1 VAFEIPEERGVDVKQ
16 FHFSTAECFD
26 NCPRRFELTYLQEL
40 QTLPTDDP
48 QNPLILGTAIHR
60 GMETDLETAVSEYVR
75 SYPVIDDRHVTE
87 IIKFEHWIPRL
98 KELLPEGLHEVPF
111 ENEYYKGTADLLV
124 PVDDQTYDLYDFKY
138 SNNISHYVESR
149 QLHVYK
155 HYLEEIKKVSVR
167 HMYFV
172 FIPKVMIRQKQTET
186 VYQFR
191 QRLQE
196 ELDKVDIQIREV
208 KFDQSKVD
216 DFHHT
221 CMKIGVSEQFEPNY
235 TYLCD
240 WCEFKD
246 YCQKGRDYMILPSA
260 TRRNINTV
268 TRRKLMIYGR
278 PTSGKTVFLD
288 KAPDPLNLNTDG
300 NIQFVTMQYIPIKDT
315 YEGRQKIL
323 AWDVFK
329 KVMDELERTAGQ
341 NGFKTLII
349 DLTEDL
355 YESCRIYMYN
365 KLGIT
370 HESDDSFRAW
380 DKVRTEFLSN
390 IRKFMN
396 LDYENIVLVCQED
409 ATKDI
414 TKKSGDKI
422 TAIKPNIPD
431 KIATKLAGMVDIVA
445 RVVAEEDG
453 SRTLT
458 FRSDEVVFGGGRLR
472 NISKTTIPLD
482 WNELMKVYD
491 EANRPAQDD
500 TEDIQKKVQEAGEEE
515 PAEEEKVPE
524 KGTQEA
530 TDTNEYW
537 MLTDGSVKMVK
548 ADEPAPEGADHRI
561 SHEEFDQELLKGN
574 GQVATRQRRKKEE
587 KEAEDPAPRRRRRR
601 SDPEPETPPAE
612 PAEAPAEEAPRRRT
626 RRTRKEG

>member
-1 VAFEIPEERGVDVKQ
+1 
-16 FHFSTAECFD
+16 
-26 NCPRRFELTYLQEL
+26 
-40 QTLPTDDP
+40 
-48 QNPLILGTAIHR
+48 
-60 GMETDLETAVSEYVR
+60 
-75 SYPVIDDRHVTE
+75 
-87 IIKFEHWIPRL
+87 
-98 KELLPEGLHEVPF
+98 
-111 ENEYYKGTADLLV
+111 
-124 PVDDQTYDLYDFKY
+124 
-138 SNNISHYVESR
+138 
-149 QLHVYK
+149 
-155 HYLEEIKKVSVR
+155 
-167 HMYFV
+167 
-172 FIPKVMIRQKQTET
+172 
-186 VYQFR
+186 
-191 QRLQE
+191 
-196 ELDKVDIQIREV
+196 
-208 KFDQSKVD
+208 
-216 DFHHT
+216 
-221 CMKIGVSEQFEPNY
+221 
-235 TYLCD
+235 
-240 WCEFKD
+240 
-246 YCQKGRDYMILPSA
+246 
-260 TRRNINTV
+260 
-268 TRRKLMIYGR
+268 MIYGR

-500 TEDIQKKVQEAGEEE
+500 IEDIQKKIQEAGEEE
-515 PAEEEKVPE
+515 PVEEEKVPE
-524 KGTQEA
+524 KVTEEV
-530 TDTNEYW
+530 TDSIYYR
-537 MLTDGSVKMVK
+537 LTDGSVKMIEEG
-548 ADEPAPEGADHRI
+548 DIPEGAVQI
-561 SHEEFDQELLKGN
+561 THEEFDQELLKGN
-574 GQVATRQRRKKEE
+574 GQVATRQRRKKEQQE
-587 KEAEDPAPRRRRRR
+587 EEAPRRRRRR